1 MMRKRIPYRVCQKA
15 RAMSAT
21 ADLIRHPTTDC
32 DPIRRIGVEMSRAR
46 DALLL
51 SYRIEG
57 EVSRLS
63 MPVAGP
69 AQRADDLWQH
79 SCFEAF
85 LRAAGGEGYHEF
97 NFSPSGAWA
106 AYRFAGRRRGRE
118 SPELTAPRLEVRRG
132 PDWLAMNIQ
141 LSLAGI
147 AELAGSIPIS
157 AGLTVVIEDERGGLS
172 YWALAHGAALP
183 DFHDP
188 ATFTLRLPA

>member
-1 MMRKRIPYRVCQKA
+1 
-15 RAMSAT
+15 MSAS
-21 ADLIRHPTTDC
+21 ADLIRHPVTGC
-32 DPIRRIGVEMSRAR
+32 DPIRRIGVEISRAR
-46 DALLL
+46 DAFTL
-51 SYRIEG
+51 SCRING

-69 AQRADDLWQH
+69 AQRADGLWQH

-85 LRAAGGEGYHEF
+85 LQADADESYLEF

-106 AYRFAGRRRGRE
+106 AYRFSGRRRGRE
-118 SPELTAPRLEVRRG
+118 SPELTAPRMEVRHG
-132 PDWLAMNIQ
+132 PGWLAMHIQ

-147 AELAGSIPIS
+147 AEFARAAPVS
-157 AGLTVVIEDERGGLS
+157 AGLAAVIEDERGGLS
-172 YWALAHGAALP
+172 YWALAHGAARP

>member
-1 MMRKRIPYRVCQKA
+1 
-15 RAMSAT
+15 MSAS
-21 ADLIRHPTTDC
+21 ANLIRHPASDC

-63 MPVAGP
+63 MPVHGAP
-69 AQRADDLWQH
+69 QRADDLWQH
-79 SCFEAF
+79 SCCEAF
-85 LRAAGGEGYHEF
+85 LRADGGEGYLEF

-106 AYRFAGRRRGRE
+106 AYRFSDRRSGRE
-118 SPELTAPRLEVRRG
+118 SPELTAPRMEVRRG
-132 PDWLAMNIQ
+132 PDWLVMKIQ

-147 AELAGSIPIS
+147 AEFARGTPIS
-157 AGLTVVIEDERGGLS
+157 AGLAAVIEDERGGLS
-172 YWALAHGAALP
+172 YWALAHGAARP

>member
-1 MMRKRIPYRVCQKA
+1 
-15 RAMSAT
+15 MSAT

>member
-1 MMRKRIPYRVCQKA
+1 
-15 RAMSAT
+15 MSAS
-21 ADLIRHPTTDC
+21 ADLIRHPATDC

-46 DALLL
+46 EALAL

-57 EVSRLS
+57 AVSRLS
-63 MPVAGP
+63 LPEAGP
-69 AQRADDLWQH
+69 PQRADGLWQH

-85 LRAAGGEGYHEF
+85 LLADGGEGYLEF

-106 AYRFAGRRRGRE
+106 AYRFSGRRSGRE
-118 SPELTAPRLEVRRG
+118 SPELVAPRMEVRRG

-147 AELAGSIPIS
+147 ADFAGAAPILAGL
-157 AGLTVVIEDERGGLS
+157 ATVIEDERGSLS
-172 YWALAHGAALP
+172 YWALVHGAPRP

-188 ATFTLRLPA
+188 ATFTLRIPA

>member
-1 MMRKRIPYRVCQKA
+1 
-15 RAMSAT
+15 MSAT
-21 ADLIRHPTTDC
+21 ADLIRHATTDC
-32 DPIRRIGVEMSRAR
+32 EPIRRIGVEASRAR
-46 DALLL
+46 DALQL

-57 EVSRLS
+57 EVSRL
-63 MPVAGP
+63 PLPEAGP
-69 AQRADDLWQH
+69 SQRADGLWQH

-85 LRAAGGEGYHEF
+85 MQADGGDVYFEF

-106 AYRFAGRRRGRE
+106 AYRFGGRRRGRE
-118 SPELTAPRLEVRRG
+118 SPELMAPRTEVRRG

-147 AELAGSIPIS
+147 AEFARAAPIS
-157 AGLTVVIEDERGGLS
+157 AGLAAVIEDEHGGLS
-172 YWALAHGAALP
+172 YWALAHGAARP